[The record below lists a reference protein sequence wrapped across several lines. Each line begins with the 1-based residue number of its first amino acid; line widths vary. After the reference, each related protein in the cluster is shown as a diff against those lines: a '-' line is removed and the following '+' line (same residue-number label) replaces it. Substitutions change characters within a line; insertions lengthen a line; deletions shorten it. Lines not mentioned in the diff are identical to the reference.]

1 MISFVKRKKLSRRA
15 RRSAK
20 NEQHGSFSVRFVPS
34 GKIPAIRRTIHPFA
48 VFSNGCAAA
57 FSED

>member
-1 MISFVKRKKLSRRA
+1 MKLSREKNSPAALGGA
-15 RRSAK
+15 RRTK
-20 NEQHGSFSVRFVPS
+20 NMAVSSVRFVPL

-48 VFSNGCAAA
+48 VFSNGWAAA

>member
-1 MISFVKRKKLSRRA
+1 MISFVKRKKLPLRA

-20 NEQHGSFSVRFVPS
+20 KENFDSLSVCCMPL

-48 VFSNGCAAA
+48 ADSNG
-57 FSED
+57 

>member
-1 MISFVKRKKLSRRA
+1 MKLSREKTLPPRSEEREERKTWQFPQCALCLSA
-15 RRSAK
+15 R
-20 NEQHGSFSVRFVPS
+20 FLL
-34 GKIPAIRRTIHPFA
+34 IRRTIHPFA